1 MKKSNNFKL
10 HKLVN
15 NRIPSEILGC
25 IRKWGPISRAR
36 LAENCGVSRPAITR
50 TVSALLQQELLVET
64 ALSDSKGPRRKD
76 GLVLNPEAGY
86 CIAIAYTAEGLNVMA
101 MDTSYTVV
109 AETSRWVDLHP
120 MTEQERLQ
128 TIFESVDEILV
139 QTSDLK
145 GDCLGL
151 AVADPGVI
159 DHEAGIA
166 KWSSILQH
174 WHNVPIVDI
183 FQKRFQLPV
192 LLLNGASTYIRA
204 IDRLE
209 IREEFDNMFFVQF
222 GAGIGC
228 CFKLGGIYISGNAML
243 AGEFGHW
250 KVTDEPVQCRCG
262 GVGCLEALA
271 ALPAIAN
278 NARSALQHGS
288 ESVLADLES
297 FTGYDVLDAAA
308 QGDRLSFRIV
318 CEAFDQ
324 LGQAIGGLINTLA
337 PEVVL
342 IEEVVGRAGPDA
354 VASLFQSIKRNI
366 LPSHSEHLSLRIS
379 TVESQ
384 LSRIA
389 CLGAAVTTL
398 DTCFEYD
405 SN

>member
-1 MKKSNNFKL
+1 MKKSEDLKL
-10 HKLVN
+10 NKLVN

-50 TVSALLQQELLVET
+50 TVTALLHQELLVET
-64 ALSDSKGPRRKD
+64 SLSDANGPRRKD
-76 GLVLNPEAGY
+76 GLILNPEAGF
-86 CIAIAYTAEGLNVMA
+86 CIAVSYTAEGITAIL
-101 MDTSYTVV
+101 MDTSYTIV
-109 AETSRWVDLHP
+109 AETSRWANLQP
-120 MTEQERLQ
+120 LTEQERLD
-128 TIFESVDEILV
+128 TIFECIDEILPEA
-139 QTSDLK
+139 QNLK
-145 GDCLGL
+145 GKCLGL

-159 DHEAGIA
+159 DNEKGIV

-174 WHNVPIVDI
+174 WHNVPIVEI

-192 LLLNGASTYIRA
+192 ILLNGSSSYIRA

-209 IREEFDNMFFVQF
+209 MREKSDNMLYVQF
-222 GAGIGC
+222 GTGIGC
-228 CFKLGGIYISGNAML
+228 CFKLGGIYVTGNAML

-250 KVTDEPVQCRCG
+250 KVTDQPIQCRCG
-262 GVGCLEALA
+262 GIGCLEALA

-278 NARSALQHGS
+278 NARIALNNGS
-288 ESVLADLES
+288 ESVLGDRES
-297 FTGYDVLDAAA
+297 FDGFDVLDAAA
-308 QGDRLSFRIV
+308 KGDRLSFRVV
-318 CEAFDQ
+318 CEAFDH

-342 IEEVVGRAGPDA
+342 IEEVAGRAGSDA

-366 LPSHSEHLSLRIS
+366 LPTHSEHLTLRIS

-384 LSRIA
+384 LARIA

-398 DTCFEYD
+398 DTCFDYETI
-405 SN
+405 